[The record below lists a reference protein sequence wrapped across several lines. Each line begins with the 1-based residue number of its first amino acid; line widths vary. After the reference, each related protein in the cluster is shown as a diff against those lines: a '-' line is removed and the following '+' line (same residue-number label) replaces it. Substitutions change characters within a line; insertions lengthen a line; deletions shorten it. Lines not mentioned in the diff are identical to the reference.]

1 MAVLN
6 IAHRGF
12 SGEYPEN
19 TMLAFRKALE
29 AGSDG
34 IELDVHLTRDG
45 QVVIIHD
52 EALVRT
58 TGEKGC
64 VHDYPLEELRRF
76 DASKI
81 KPGKFD
87 FEPIPTLE
95 EYFDWVMTTDLI
107 TNIEL
112 KNGIVWYEGME
123 QKVIDMIRARHL
135 EKKIIFSS
143 FNHESI
149 RLCEKLAPD
158 IERGFLYGD
167 WLLDGGKYAK
177 AHGVQY
183 MHPNYITLTKESV
196 DEIYGEG
203 IRINT
208 WTVNEEADMH
218 RMLDF
223 GVNAIITNFPDRL
236 ASILRG

>member
-29 AGSDG
+29 AGCDG

-52 EALVRT
+52 EELART
-58 TGEKGC
+58 TGETGC
-64 VHDYPLEELRRF
+64 VYDYTLEELRRF
-76 DASKI
+76 DAGRI

-95 EYFDWVMTTDLI
+95 EYLDWVMTTDLI

-112 KNGIVWYEGME
+112 KNGVVWYKDME
-123 QKVIDMIRARHL
+123 QKVLDLIRARHL

-149 RLCEKLAPD
+149 RLCGKLAPD
-158 IERGFLYGD
+158 IERGFLYD
-167 WLLDGGKYAK
+167 CWLLDGGSYAK
-177 AHGVQY
+177 EHGVQY
-183 MHPNYITLTKESV
+183 MHPCFISLTEENVAEVHEK
-196 DEIYGEG
+196 G
-203 IRINT
+203 IGLNV
-208 WTVNEEADMH
+208 WTVNEEADMR
-218 RMLDF
+218 RMLEL
-223 GVNAIITNFPDRL
+223 GVNAIITNFPNRL
-236 ASILRG
+236 VSVLGS

>member
-1 MAVLN
+1 MAALN

-29 AGSDG
+29 TGCDG

-45 QVVIIHD
+45 QAVIIHD

-58 TGEKGC
+58 TGGEKC
-64 VHDYPLEELRRF
+64 VYDYTLEELRRF
-76 DASKI
+76 DASQVQ
-81 KPGKFD
+81 PGKFD

-95 EYFDWVMTTDLI
+95 EYLDWVMETPLI

-112 KNGIVWYEGME
+112 KNGVVWYKDME
-123 QKVIDMIRARHL
+123 QKVIDMIRARHM

-149 RLCEKLAPD
+149 RLCGKLAPE
-158 IERGFLYGD
+158 IERGFLYD
-167 WLLDGGKYAK
+167 CWLLDEGDYAK
-177 AHGVQY
+177 THGVQY
-183 MHPNYITLTKESV
+183 MHPCFISLSEENVAKMREK
-196 DEIYGEG
+196 G
-203 IRINT
+203 IGLNV
-208 WTVNEEADMH
+208 WTVNEEADMR
-218 RMLDF
+218 RMLEL
-223 GVNAIITNFPDRL
+223 GVNAVITNFPNRMAAL
-236 ASILRG
+236 LRG